1 MTSNQNGSEQ
11 RLPGFEG
18 SHDEDIRLEGDRTE
32 ENMIAYQSIGKVLFD
47 NDDECIQ
54 LTLC

>member
-1 MTSNQNGSEQ
+1 MTSNQNGFEQ

-18 SHDEDIRLEGDRTE
+18 SPDEDIRSEVDQEKGSK
-32 ENMIAYQSIGKVLFD
+32 IAYQFIGKVLFK

>member
-18 SHDEDIRLEGDRTE
+18 SPDEDIRLEVDRE
-32 ENMIAYQSIGKVLFD
+32 KESKIAYQFIGKVLFD